1 MTEHVDVVIVGA
13 GISGISAAWHLQDR
27 CPSKSFLMLER
38 RENLGGTWD
47 LFKYPPG
54 IRSDSDMFTLGFRFK
69 PWTSEKAIADGPSI
83 MAYLKD
89 TVREYGIDKHIRY
102 GHRVVRA
109 EWSTADNQ
117 WTVRVEADG
126 EQKDI
131 TCSFLFACSGY
142 YNYDEGYSPEF
153 PGADDF
159 TGTIVHPQHWPED
172 LDYAGK
178 RVVVIGSGATA
189 VTLIPALAN
198 SGVGHVTML
207 QRSPTYIGS
216 LPDVDPF
223 AVRMNKLLPAKPAYV
238 ANRWK
243 SIIFFQSA
251 QYRLAR
257 RFPPNFMRKQLMT
270 MAQRRLPEGYDV
282 NKHFGPSYRV
292 WDERL
297 CLAPNGD
304 LFRTIRK
311 GQAEVVTDT
320 IERFTATGIKLAS
333 GRELDADI
341 IVTATGLNLQLFG
354 GAEIAKDGEPLDLNT
369 TMAYKG
375 MMLSGVPNMAFTIGY
390 TNASWTLKATW
401 SPNSSAASSTT
412 WMLGAT
418 TGSPPHPAVGRYR
431 GAPADGLHAR
441 LRAARAGPAAQSRL
455 AGAWRLKQNY
465 LLDLRLIRHG
475 KVDDE
480 ALSFTKKPC
489 RSRCLVRCGDDDP
502 VVVTVGDVAGHE
514 GDAAEADR
522 NITLA
527 IAGLGA
533 LARIGAQRLDADLK
547 GAQLDASRTAPCT
560 MSPPAQPL
568 ERPSSAITSP
578 TRAVCTEA
586 SPSITRTRLSPGSE
600 STDFSSAL
608 S

>member
-13 GISGISAAWHLQDR
+13 GISGISAAWHLKDR
-27 CPSKSFLMLER
+27 CPSKSFAILER

-47 LFKYPPG
+47 LFKYPG

-69 PWTSEKAIADGPSI
+69 PWTSQKAIADGPSI
-83 MAYLKD
+83 MSYLEE
-89 TVREYGIDKHIRY
+89 TVRDYGIDQHIRF
-102 GHRVVRA
+102 RQKVVSA
-109 EWSTADNQ
+109 DWSTTDNR
-117 WTVRVEADG
+117 WTVRVEVDG

-142 YNYDEGYSPEF
+142 YNYDQGYSPEF
-153 PGADDF
+153 PGAQDF
-159 TGTIVHPQHWPED
+159 TGTIVHPQHWPQE
-172 LDYAGK
+172 LDYTGK

-198 SGVGHVTML
+198 SGAGHVTML
-207 QRSPTYIGS
+207 QRSPTYIGA

-223 AVRMNKLLPAKPAYV
+223 AVRMNKLLPTKSAYI

-243 SIIFFQSA
+243 SIVFQSA

-257 RFPPNFMRKQLMT
+257 RFPNFMRKQLMT

-311 GQAEVVTDT
+311 GQADVVTDT

-333 GRELDADI
+333 GQELPADI

-354 GAEIAKDGEPLDLNT
+354 GAEIRRDGEPIDLNT

-390 TNASWTLKATW
+390 TNASWTLKADLV
-401 SPNSSAASSTT
+401 SEFVCRVLNYMDSRGFDRVEPSQ
-412 WMLGAT
+412 
-418 TGSPPHPAVGRYR
+418 PPSDIEERPLMDFTPGYV
-431 GAPADGLHAR
+431 
-441 LRAARAGPAAQSRL
+441 LRALDRLPKAGSRAP
-455 AGAWRLKQNY
+455 WRLKQNY
-465 LLDLRLIRHG
+465 LLDLGLIRHG
-475 KVDDE
+475 KVDDD
-480 ALSFTKKPC
+480 ALNFAKN
-489 RSRCLVRCGDDDP
+489 RVP
-502 VVVTVGDVAGHE
+502 VGV
-514 GDAAEADR
+514 
-522 NITLA
+522 
-527 IAGLGA
+527 
-533 LARIGAQRLDADLK
+533 
-547 GAQLDASRTAPCT
+547 
-560 MSPPAQPL
+560 
-568 ERPSSAITSP
+568 
-578 TRAVCTEA
+578 
-586 SPSITRTRLSPGSE
+586 
-600 STDFSSAL
+600 
-608 S
+608 